1 MATRINTSEAAL
13 NARRPLEGASR
24 GQSHGLARPAAG
36 ERLLHAADGAARL
49 AIAERRRTEVLQA
62 GREAAGLQF
71 GINAARAAAAGLQM
85 QQESIARIRDLAG
98 QAADEVPTEDQ
109 RYALHET
116 ARQFVEHIDE
126 TARQTVFNGRKLLNG
141 GAQDIPLGNAAGERL
156 NIPESTAE
164 MLGINDLNLS
174 TPERAALAVR
184 ALDTASARLTETR
197 TALRAQEQQFE
208 TAIERRQTHDQNAA
222 RAESRLR
229 DPDKARQAIGQTRHH
244 LLQRSGIAALLQFNL
259 RGETAARLLAS

>member
-126 TARQTVFNGRKLLNG
+126 TARQTVFNGLF
-141 GAQDIPLGNAAGERL
+141 
-156 NIPESTAE
+156 S
-164 MLGINDLNLS
+164 
-174 TPERAALAVR
+174 
-184 ALDTASARLTETR
+184 
-197 TALRAQEQQFE
+197 
-208 TAIERRQTHDQNAA
+208 
-222 RAESRLR
+222 
-229 DPDKARQAIGQTRHH
+229 
-244 LLQRSGIAALLQFNL
+244 
-259 RGETAARLLAS
+259 